1 MTTAID
7 THPFVRG
14 EGVAAWICECGKSR
28 NSSAH
33 GKVARPRH
41 TDSPSPAWTVA
52 ASQVEHGQP
61 VVTTDVVGTDFAL
74 PLVEPARRLHGG
86 VVPSVLPRLRES
98 GGTAVPFPDGSN
110 NPPLDGDQRF
120 LLVPPAVRPRGPG
133 LA

>member
-86 VVPSVLPRLRES
+86 FVRSVRSRLRES
-98 GGTAVPFPDGSN
+98 GGTVVRFTDGTKTR
-110 NPPLDGDQRF
+110 PLNGHTVF
-120 LLVPPAVRPRGPG
+120 LLVRLADADGERG
-133 LA
+133 

>member
-86 VVPSVLPRLRES
+86 VFLSIHSPVWESRGGLVSCLPRFE
-98 GGTAVPFPDGSN
+98 D
-110 NPPLDGDQRF
+110 PPPYGVITF
-120 LLVPPAVRPRGPG
+120 LHVAL
-133 LA
+133 